1 MMPQAR
7 ARIAAFAQSLQELG
21 WTDGR
26 GIQIAYRYGAGDPE
40 RIRKSALEL
49 LALSPE
55 VVVAGGAISVAP
67 LQQMSRTV
75 PIVFAEVTDPVGAGF
90 AASLVRPGG
99 NATGFSNFEYGFSAK
114 WLELLKEIAPGITRV
129 AVLRDSTLIAS
140 MSQMAAIQSIAPSFG
155 VDLTPI
161 DTHDVADIEHA
172 VGEFARKSNCGLI
185 VVTGTSAITRR
196 EAIVS
201 LAALHRVP
209 AVYPYRYYAEDGG
222 LIS

>member
-140 MSQMAAIQSIAPSFG
+140 MSQMAAQLLCSHAQTSDRIIAIFTARAHGSYWHKADFPTRSTNVRFG
-155 VDLTPI
+155 GK
-161 DTHDVADIEHA
+161 ADI
-172 VGEFARKSNCGLI
+172 GQPSLI
-185 VVTGTSAITRR
+185 
-196 EAIVS
+196 
-201 LAALHRVP
+201 LDL
-209 AVYPYRYYAEDGG
+209 
-222 LIS
+222 